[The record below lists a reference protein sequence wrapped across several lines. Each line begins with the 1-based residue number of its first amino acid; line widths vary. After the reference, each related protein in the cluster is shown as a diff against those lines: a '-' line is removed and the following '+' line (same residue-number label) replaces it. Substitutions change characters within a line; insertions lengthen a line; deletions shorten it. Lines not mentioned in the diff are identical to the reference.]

1 MVAPW
6 VVICLAESK
15 NRKNLNLGMTSLGI
29 SEEFHESYSD
39 CLDGNGLY
47 DCHRFSRMVLVA
59 NNKVIA
65 VLEC

>member
-15 NRKNLNLGMTSLGI
+15 NRKNLKLGMTGLGI
-29 SEEFHESYSD
+29 SEEFYECYSD
-39 CLDGNGLY
+39 CLDGNGLH
-47 DCHRFSRMVLVA
+47 DCHVLGRLVLVA
-59 NNKVIA
+59 DNQVIA